1 MDAPKAD
8 IRIDFKQGAGS
19 SSRIG
24 TDALSEKNQTKR
36 TMNLDINLSQS
47 DEFIRRKVLHEFG
60 HVLGC
65 EHEHRKYLFPYQ
77 HQHQHEEDID
87 MV

>member
-8 IRIDFKQGAGS
+8 IRIDFKKGAGS

-24 TDALSEKNQTKR
+24 SDALSEKNQTKR
-36 TMNLDINLSQS
+36 TMNLDIDLSHP

-65 EHEHRKYLFPYQ
+65 EHEHRTYSFLY
-77 HQHQHEEDID
+77 QHEEDID
-87 MV
+87 LV